1 MVQGCLVIQAAAVL
15 RRGTGRG
22 AFSDSVSREG
32 FFFESQKGRSERA
45 QDDAKKVEDEV
56 SSDVENGNCGHFT
69 RANTQLSTFQLLKK
83 DLRNKMAEKSRGRA
97 LLVATAIALLP
108 TLAMAFSPSAAPVLR
123 SGVSSLQ
130 CSVRATDS
138 GSDRHPVAS
147 TFRAVGAPLV
157 GFVGAAITLLSPLA
171 AVSDV
176 AVVAPVPV
184 FRLAAVTL
192 PTDWSTAVTDD
203 GKE

>member
-1 MVQGCLVIQAAAVL
+1 M
-15 RRGTGRG
+15 
-22 AFSDSVSREG
+22 
-32 FFFESQKGRSERA
+32 
-45 QDDAKKVEDEV
+45 
-56 SSDVENGNCGHFT
+56 
-69 RANTQLSTFQLLKK
+69 
-83 DLRNKMAEKSRGRA
+83 A
-97 LLVATAIALLP
+97 LLVATVAALLP
-108 TLAMAFSPSAAPVLR
+108 TLAVAFSPSAAPALR
-123 SGVSSLQ
+123 SGVSSLR

-138 GSDRHPVAS
+138 GSDRHPAS

-157 GFVGAAITLLSPLA
+157 GLVGAAITLLNPLA

-176 AVVAPVPV
+176 AVMAPAPV